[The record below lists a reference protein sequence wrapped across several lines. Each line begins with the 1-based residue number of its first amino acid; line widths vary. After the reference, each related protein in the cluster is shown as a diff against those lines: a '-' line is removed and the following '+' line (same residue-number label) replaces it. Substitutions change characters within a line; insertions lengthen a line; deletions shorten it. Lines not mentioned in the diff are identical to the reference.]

1 MNQEPVSESVIPSKK
16 HVKFTDKIGFSS
28 ILHNLPR
35 TLLALSFTLL
45 LSMFMTAMQ
54 AVADNR
60 AIAAGLHRQADDP
73 LPDLLM
79 DLAPTSIPMHMA
91 DLFLNSLIAFSIIM
105 FLLSWRW
112 RCQRYGLAEGHFRT
126 FRIARKFFWMLG
138 CAYLFRSFSL
148 LTTIMPPTDPRC
160 TYKRRSW
167 HQIPFMAVEIMTKRG
182 NTCSDKIF
190 SGHSSMATFIC
201 LFWLG
206 ALLRPEP
213 GNNQNSPVS
222 LWRKFS
228 AIGIFTWTTLVYV
241 FCVLCRNHYSIDI
254 VVAIFVCTG
263 IFSVYQLSLRVIELL
278 QLTTATEKNIQQ
290 SSSLASLSFSNLN
303 WGQHLYSPLKEDPEI
318 ALSPPIEMNDISNQI
333 EVEEFKPRTTT
344 TDITATATATRTA
357 TKPTKQ
363 SRISYTPRPFL
374 LFLKAIAWMDGFDL
388 KA

>member
-1 MNQEPVSESVIPSKK
+1 MNSQENIFETVIPSKK
-16 HVKFTDKIGFSS
+16 QVKFADKIGLSS

-35 TLLALSFTLL
+35 TLLAFFSTVL

-60 AIAAGLHRQADDP
+60 AISAGLHHQADVP

-79 DLAPTSIPMHMA
+79 DLAPSSVPMHMA
-91 DLFLNSLIAFSIIM
+91 DLFLNSFIGFSIFM

-138 CAYLFRSFSL
+138 CAYLLRSVSL
-148 LTTIMPPTDPRC
+148 LTTTMPPTDPRC
-160 TYKRRSW
+160 TYKQRGW
-167 HQIPFMAVEIMTKRG
+167 HQIPFMAFEIMTKQG

-190 SGHSSMATFIC
+190 SGHSSMATLIC

-206 ALLRPEP
+206 ALLRPD
-213 GNNQNSPVS
+213 NSQANEESKSDHVP
-222 LWRKFS
+222 LWRKLAAV
-228 AIGIFTWTTLVYV
+228 AIVTWTTLVYI

-278 QLTTATEKNIQQ
+278 QLTTLADKNIQQ
-290 SSSLASLSFSNLN
+290 SSSVTNLSFSTLN
-303 WGQHLYSPLKEDPEI
+303 WGQHVYSPLKDDPEA
-318 ALSPPIEMNDISNQI
+318 ALDCASPPIEMITIGQ
-333 EVEEFKPRTTT
+333 EEFKPRK
-344 TDITATATATRTA
+344 AKETA
-357 TKPTKQ
+357 TKPAK
-363 SRISYTPRPFL
+363 SPRISYVPRSFVY
-374 LFLKAIAWMDGFDL
+374 FLKAVAWMDGFDL
-388 KA
+388 KP

>member
-1 MNQEPVSESVIPSKK
+1 MNQELVFESVIPSKK
-16 HVKFTDKIGFSS
+16 DKDIKFTDKIGLTS

-35 TLLALSFTLL
+35 TLLAFACTLL

-60 AIAAGLHRQADDP
+60 AIAAGLHHQADEP

-79 DLAPTSIPMHMA
+79 DFAPSSVPMHMA
-91 DLFLNSLIAFSIIM
+91 DLFLNSLIGFSIFM

-112 RCQRYGLAEGHFRT
+112 RCQRYGLEEGHFRT

-148 LTTIMPPTDPRC
+148 LTTTMPPTDPRC
-160 TYKRRSW
+160 AYKKRTW
-167 HQIPFMAVEIMTKRG
+167 QQIPFMAIEIMTKQG

-206 ALLRPEP
+206 ALLRPE
-213 GNNQNSPVS
+213 NSQTNSIS
-222 LWRKFS
+222 LWRKL
-228 AIGIFTWTTLVYV
+228 AAVWIVAWTALVYI

-263 IFSVYQLSLRVIELL
+263 IFAVYQLSLRVIELL
-278 QLTTATEKNIQQ
+278 QLNTVTDKNIQQ
-290 SSSLASLSFSNLN
+290 SSSVTNFTNFPN
-303 WGQHLYSPLKEDPEI
+303 WGQHIYSPLKEDPEI
-318 ALSPPIEMNDISNQI
+318 ALSPPIEMNEISNQI
-333 EVEEFKPRTTT
+333 QVEDFKPRTAIKAET
-344 TDITATATATRTA
+344 I
-357 TKPTKQ
+357 KQ
-363 SRISYTPRPFL
+363 PRISYAPRSFII
-374 LFLKAIAWMDGFDL
+374 FLKAIAWMDGFDL
-388 KA
+388 KP

>member
-1 MNQEPVSESVIPSKK
+1 MNQELVFESVIPSKK
-16 HVKFTDKIGFSS
+16 DIKFSDKIGLTS

-35 TLLALSFTLL
+35 TLLAFACTLF

-60 AIAAGLHRQADDP
+60 AIAAGLHHQADEP

-79 DLAPTSIPMHMA
+79 DYAPSSVPMHMA
-91 DLFLNSLIAFSIIM
+91 DLFLNSFIAFSIFM
-105 FLLSWRW
+105 FLLSWLW
-112 RCQRYGLAEGHFRT
+112 RCQRYGLEEGHFRT

-138 CAYLFRSFSL
+138 CAYLFRSISL
-148 LTTIMPPTDPRC
+148 LTTTMPPTDPRC
-160 TYKRRSW
+160 AYKKRSW
-167 HQIPFMAVEIMTKRG
+167 NQIPFMAFEIMTKQG

-206 ALLRPEP
+206 ALLRPE
-213 GNNQNSPVS
+213 NNQTTSVP

-228 AIGIFTWTTLVYV
+228 AVGIVTWTTLVYI

-278 QLTTATEKNIQQ
+278 QLNTLADKNIQQ
-290 SSSLASLSFSNLN
+290 SSSLTNFPNLT
-303 WGQHLYSPLKEDPEI
+303 WGQHIYSPLKEDPEI

-333 EVEEFKPRTTT
+333 EVEDFKPRTRKET
-344 TDITATATATRTA
+344 ITKKDV
-357 TKPTKQ
+357 TKPP
-363 SRISYTPRPFL
+363 RISYAPRSFII
-374 LFLKAIAWMDGFDL
+374 FLKAISWMDGFDL
-388 KA
+388 KP